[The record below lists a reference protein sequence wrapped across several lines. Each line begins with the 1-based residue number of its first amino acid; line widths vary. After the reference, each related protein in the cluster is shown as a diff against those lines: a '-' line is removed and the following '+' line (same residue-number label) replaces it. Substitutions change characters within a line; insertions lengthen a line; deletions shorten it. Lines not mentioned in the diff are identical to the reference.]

1 MSFGQDRTPARIKVD
16 ESAESTSLGAELIA
30 TASDAAAR
38 AARTLFFTTAPDCVT
53 HKNPLRNNPTD
64 IGQTKKEEREKGGD
78 YISSATRASKDVVD
92 TLNNLEDTG
101 SSCPVKKFVQTAEAS
116 AAGIKGGFGDSKT
129 GKKPQASILIIP
141 PLNLG

>member
-1 MSFGQDRTPARIKVD
+1 MSFGQDRTPSRIKHD
-16 ESAESTSLGAELIA
+16 SAESTSLGEELIA

-38 AARTLFFTTAPDCVT
+38 ATRTLFFTTAPGCIT
-53 HKNPLRNNPTD
+53 QKNPLRNNPTD
-64 IGQTKKEEREKGGD
+64 VGQTKKEGREKGGD

-101 SSCPVKKFVQTAEAS
+101 SSCPAKKLVQAVEAS

-129 GKKPQASILIIP
+129 GKKPQTSILIIP